1 MSEKNIRYSKPE
13 WFSTEKNIALIW
25 ISSSTGSWKPNYHP
39 ANLFLLFCSKTVE
52 TAYVALC
59 AESLLNS
66 KVRAIIVGAY
76 TVTLHKY

>member
-1 MSEKNIRYSKPE
+1 M
-13 WFSTEKNIALIW
+13 
-25 ISSSTGSWKPNYHP
+25 
-39 ANLFLLFCSKTVE
+39 VE